1 MRYIGL
7 IFCAF
12 IFLSCLNDR
21 NSPLADHPNVT
32 DTIKVIVPPKPAV
45 DCSPDTVYF
54 KQTILPLV
62 TSNCAKSGCHD
73 AISHKEGVVLTD
85 YSNIM
90 REVKVSSPASSDLYK
105 CLNKTGDERM
115 PPAPAA
121 EFSLSNK
128 ALLLKWIQQGAKN
141 NSCSNTANCD
151 TVNVTYNA
159 SIAPILK
166 TYCVGCHSA
175 TSPSAGVDLS
185 TFTGVKV
192 QAANGRLIGSIT
204 HAVGY
209 KPMPSSTS
217 KLGSCEI
224 NQIQVWITKGTLNN

>member
-159 SIAPILK
+159 SVAPILK

-185 TFTGVKV
+185 TFAGVKV

>member
-185 TFTGVKV
+185 TFAGVKV

>member
-1 MRYIGL
+1 VRYIGL

-73 AISHKEGVVLTD
+73 AISHKEGVILTD
-85 YSNIM
+85 YTNIM

-159 SIAPILK
+159 SVAPILK

>member
-1 MRYIGL
+1 MRYIGV
-7 IFCAF
+7 IFSVF
-12 IFLSCLNDR
+12 IFFSCLNDR
-21 NSPLADHPNVT
+21 NSPLADLPNVI
-32 DTIKVIVPPKPAV
+32 DTIKVIVPPKPTV

-73 AISHKEGVVLTD
+73 AVSHKEGVILTD
-85 YSNIM
+85 YTNIM

-105 CLNKTGDERM
+105 CLNETGDERM

-151 TVNVTYNA
+151 TINVTYNA
-159 SIAPILK
+159 SVAPVLK
-166 TYCVGCHSA
+166 TYCVGCHG
-175 TSPSAGVDLS
+175 TVSPSAGVDLS
-185 TFTGVKV
+185 TYAGVKV
-192 QAANGRLIGSIT
+192 QADNGRLLGSIT

-217 KLGSCEI
+217 KLGLCEI

>member
-21 NSPLADHPNVT
+21 NSPLADHPNVI
-32 DTIKVIVPPKPAV
+32 DTIKVMVPPKPAV

-159 SIAPILK
+159 SVAPILK

>member
-159 SIAPILK
+159 SVAPILK

>member
-1 MRYIGL
+1 M
-7 IFCAF
+7 
-12 IFLSCLNDR
+12 
-21 NSPLADHPNVT
+21 
-32 DTIKVIVPPKPAV
+32 VPPKPAV

-159 SIAPILK
+159 SVAPILK

>member
-73 AISHKEGVVLTD
+73 AISHKEGVILTD
-85 YSNIM
+85 YTNIM

-159 SIAPILK
+159 SVAPILK

>member
-1 MRYIGL
+1 
-7 IFCAF
+7 
-12 IFLSCLNDR
+12 
-21 NSPLADHPNVT
+21 
-32 DTIKVIVPPKPAV
+32 
-45 DCSPDTVYF
+45 VYF

-73 AISHKEGVVLTD
+73 AVSHKEGVILTD
-85 YSNIM
+85 YTNIM

-105 CLNKTGDERM
+105 CLNETGDERM
-115 PPAPAA
+115 PPAPAS

-151 TVNVTYNA
+151 TINVTYNA
-159 SIAPILK
+159 SVAPVLK
-166 TYCVGCHSA
+166 SYCVGCHG
-175 TSPSAGVDLS
+175 TVSPSAGVDLS
-185 TFTGVKV
+185 TYAGVKV
-192 QAANGRLIGSIT
+192 QADNGRLLGSIT

-217 KLGSCEI
+217 KLGLCEI

>member
-7 IFCAF
+7 IFSAF

-21 NSPLADHPNVT
+21 NSPLADHPNVI
-32 DTIKVIVPPKPAV
+32 DTIKVIVPPKPAA

-73 AISHKEGVVLTD
+73 AISHKEGVILTD
-85 YSNIM
+85 YTTIM

-151 TVNVTYNA
+151 TVNVTYTA
-159 SIAPILK
+159 SVAPILK
-166 TYCVGCHSA
+166 TYCVVCHSA

-185 TFTGVKV
+185 TFAGVKV

>member
-7 IFCAF
+7 IFSAF

-21 NSPLADHPNVT
+21 NSPLADHPNVI

-85 YSNIM
+85 YTNIM

-159 SIAPILK
+159 SVAPILK

-185 TFTGVKV
+185 TFAGVKV

>member
-1 MRYIGL
+1 VRYIGL

-159 SIAPILK
+159 SVAPILK

-185 TFTGVKV
+185 TFAGVKV

>member
-21 NSPLADHPNVT
+21 NSPLADHPNVI

-159 SIAPILK
+159 SVAPILK

-185 TFTGVKV
+185 TFAGVKV